1 MEAVFIFIFAIYYLL
16 YLLLNSDKGQYSGKV
31 LVYKHPGL
39 HFGDIHV
46 LTSRYIEGIG
56 DAVGYSRYSI
66 LCPTSGPRSL
76 ADEMA
81 NSDYDGDMYWVSIN
95 AQVSCLLVDSIHDFS
110 VKSIVLYGPFET
122 SRTKVALV
130 CVIKKCHFGIYP
142 NNITP

>member
-1 MEAVFIFIFAIYYLL
+1 M
-16 YLLLNSDKGQYSGKV
+16 

-46 LTSRYIEGIG
+46 LTSRYIEGIE
-56 DAVGYSRYSI
+56 DTVGYSRYAI
-66 LCPTSGPRSL
+66 LFMSGPRSF

-81 NSDYDGDMYWVSIN
+81 NSDYDGGMYWISIN